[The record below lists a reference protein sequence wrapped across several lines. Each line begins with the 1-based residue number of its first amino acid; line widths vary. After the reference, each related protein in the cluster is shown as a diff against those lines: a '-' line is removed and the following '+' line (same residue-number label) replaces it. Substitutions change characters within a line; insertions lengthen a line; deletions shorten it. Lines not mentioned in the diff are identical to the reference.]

1 MEYIM
6 ELTELFD
13 KYKGL
18 DKDILKIDS
27 YELRAYRQN
36 LSINKS
42 RQYKAEIYKANNPD
56 IIEEAKHIADRL
68 KEILGLEIDLLNS
81 DTKDGHIS
89 VARHIFR
96 KYFYDKGLTLEQVG
110 FLEQKPRTHST
121 IIHSI
126 KAYEDCKYIKY
137 KIKGHTVDQIL
148 NMLTECY

>member
-6 ELTELFD
+6 ELQQLFD
-13 KYKGL
+13 KYQGL

-42 RQYKAEIYKANNPD
+42 RKYKAEIFKANNPD
-56 IIEEAKHIADRL
+56 IVEESKYIADRL
-68 KEILGLEIDLLNS
+68 QEILGLDVDILS
-81 DTKDGHIS
+81 IDTKDGHIS

-110 FLEQKPRTHST
+110 FLEQNPRTHST
-121 IIHSI
+121 MIHSI
-126 KAYEDCKYIKY
+126 KAYEDCKYTKE
-137 KIKGHTVDQIL
+137 KFKGYTVDQIS
-148 NMLTECY
+148 NMLI